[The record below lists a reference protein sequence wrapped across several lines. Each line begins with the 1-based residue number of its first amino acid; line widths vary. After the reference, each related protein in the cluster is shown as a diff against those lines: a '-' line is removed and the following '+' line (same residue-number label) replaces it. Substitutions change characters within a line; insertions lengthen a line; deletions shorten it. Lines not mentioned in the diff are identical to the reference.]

1 MKVRHPFERLVSA
14 YRDKL
19 AGFTRFLFLIFSFS
33 LLHLDI
39 ILIRDY
45 RNPSYLAMRKHVI
58 DKYRK
63 NKKSKSQ
70 IPTFRYQI
78 RFAREKKRR
87 SML

>member
-1 MKVRHPFERLVSA
+1 M
-14 YRDKL
+14 
-19 AGFTRFLFLIFSFS
+19 
-33 LLHLDI
+33 
-39 ILIRDY
+39 IRDY

-78 RFAREKKRR
+78 RFAREKKKGACSNYRESFDFILAELEKR
-87 SML
+87 EAGSEKILIDGHFMPYSRC